1 MLGPT
6 KRSEL
11 ESHAKFNV
19 DLELC
24 VGFLNEE
31 MFEIRKA
38 FVQHCTNNTFT
49 IGYYYYNTYTT
60 FILFFILV

>member
-24 VGFLNEE
+24 VGFLNKE

-49 IGYYYYNTYTT
+49 IG
-60 FILFFILV
+60 